1 MSESFETTTEIV
13 RRAHGMLAPPVWD
26 YIVGGSE
33 TETTLRRNR
42 DAIGS
47 LAFRPR
53 ILRNVANV
61 DTSRTLL
68 GTKLRIP
75 YVLAPVGS
83 LQAVAE
89 GGAASSVRAAVKF
102 GTLATVSSVALPGL
116 EAAAEASTGDKWF
129 QLYIRGDFQWIT
141 DMVERVR
148 NAGYKALILTVDTA
162 HYSRRERQ
170 IISRWLPPGRR
181 VNLEEHHQA
190 TLDWETALRIKEIAG
205 IPVGIKGIQTAEDAE
220 IAVRDGFDIVWVSNH
235 GGRQLDHARAA
246 IEVLPEVAAVV
257 AGRVP
262 VIVDGGFMRG
272 TDVLKALALGA
283 TAVGTGRLHAL
294 SLAAGGEAGL
304 ERMLEILEIEIA
316 TSMAL
321 LGVTALDQLDASY
334 VVPTTPVSTP
344 QVGFPFLLPEI
355 RL

>member
-235 GGRQLDHARAA
+235 GTRARRSRSCRRSRRSSPAA
-246 IEVLPEVAAVV
+246 SP
-257 AGRVP
+257 
-262 VIVDGGFMRG
+262 
-272 TDVLKALALGA
+272 
-283 TAVGTGRLHAL
+283 
-294 SLAAGGEAGL
+294 
-304 ERMLEILEIEIA
+304 
-316 TSMAL
+316 
-321 LGVTALDQLDASY
+321 
-334 VVPTTPVSTP
+334 
-344 QVGFPFLLPEI
+344 
-355 RL
+355 